1 MLKQDLRYLL
11 RFNFINLNKYLFTSL
26 TFKTIKKMKI
36 RNFLKI
42 ASFLLCMA
50 FAIPFNSTAAN
61 GTKPLTDSTADARML
76 TNIINR
82 VTEIQQMDK
91 SNLSTTEKR
100 ELKKELK
107 DMKQKADG
115 LNSRVYLSVGAII
128 IIILL
133 LILIL

>member
-1 MLKQDLRYLL
+1 
-11 RFNFINLNKYLFTSL
+11 
-26 TFKTIKKMKI
+26 
-36 RNFLKI
+36 
-42 ASFLLCMA
+42 MA

-61 GTKPLTDSTADARML
+61 NNKLLKDSTVDARML

-91 SNLSTTEKR
+91 SNLSATERK

-115 LNSRVYLSVGAII
+115 LNSRVYLSIGAII

>member
-1 MLKQDLRYLL
+1 
-11 RFNFINLNKYLFTSL
+11 
-26 TFKTIKKMKI
+26 
-36 RNFLKI
+36 
-42 ASFLLCMA
+42 MA

-61 GTKPLTDSTADARML
+61 NNKLLTDSTVDARML

-91 SNLSTTEKR
+91 SNLSATERR

-115 LNSRVYLSVGAII
+115 LNSRVYLSIGAII